1 MSPGLACYQE
11 LLLNPG
17 PTTHATSWHGS
28 PGLPSLLKDCLLLFT
43 FLMSLCLLR
52 RAVANDLKM
61 GKTVLAETFDQVTI
75 FFSDIVG
82 FTALAAESTPMQI
95 VEMLN
100 DLYSE
105 FDQTIKSFDVYKVS
119 VIFWRHILETL

>member
-1 MSPGLACYQE
+1 MSF
-11 LLLNPG
+11 
-17 PTTHATSWHGS
+17 
-28 PGLPSLLKDCLLLFT
+28 CLLH
-43 FLMSLCLLR
+43 
-52 RAVANDLKM
+52 RAIANDLKM

-119 VIFWRHILETL
+119 AIFF